1 MALMLALG
9 AGLTFGVADFTG
21 GLAAKRASATAV
33 TFVSQAIGLM
43 VLLPLMG
50 VLPGVPSVDAFVSG
64 GLAGIAGALGVAA
77 YLRALALGP
86 MGVVAPLASVV
97 GVMVPVVVG
106 VVAGERP
113 SVLAALGIA
122 VGLVAITVVAGG
134 GRPSGEHA
142 GAVPGTADQV
152 GGQRPMRARLNDL
165 VGGQRRG
172 PLLAL
177 AGGAA
182 FGIFF
187 VLLDLT
193 PTGSGLWPLVG
204 ARIASLALMGSA
216 VAVAGRTL
224 PARDALPMVAASG
237 ALDMLAN
244 ILFLL
249 ATRAG
254 LLTISALLASLYPV
268 VVVVLAR
275 QLLSERLRRPQVAAV
290 VLALLAVGVI
300 TVG

>member
-1 MALMLALG
+1 MALVLALG
-9 AGLTFGVADFTG
+9 SGLTFGVADFAG
-21 GLAAKRASATAV
+21 GLAAKRASATSV
-33 TFVSQAIGLM
+33 TFVSQAIGLI
-43 VLLPLMG
+43 VLLPLLG
-50 VLPGVPSVDAFVSG
+50 VLPGTPSVAAFVSG
-64 GLAGIAGALGVAA
+64 GLAGIAGALGVVA

-113 SVLAALGIA
+113 SLLAALGIA
-122 VGLVAITVVAGG
+122 VGLIAITVVAGG
-134 GRPSGEHA
+134 GRRTEDQDTGGRPANSSA
-142 GAVPGTADQV
+142 GASV
-152 GGQRPMRARLNDL
+152 
-165 VGGQRRG
+165 G

-182 FGIFF
+182 FGVFF

-216 VAVAGRTL
+216 VALVSRTL
-224 PARDALPMVAASG
+224 PPRDAMPMVAASG

-275 QLLSERLRRPQVAAV
+275 QLLAERLRRPQVVAV

>member
-1 MALMLALG
+1 MALVLALG
-9 AGLTFGVADFTG
+9 SGLTFGVADFAG
-21 GLAAKRASATAV
+21 GLAAKRASATSV
-33 TFVSQAIGLM
+33 TFVSQAIGLI
-43 VLLPLMG
+43 VLLPLLG
-50 VLPGVPSVDAFVSG
+50 VLPGTPSVAAFVSG
-64 GLAGIAGALGVAA
+64 GLAGIAGALGVVA

-106 VVAGERP
+106 VAAGERP
-113 SVLAALGIA
+113 SLLAALGIA
-122 VGLVAITVVAGG
+122 VGLIAITVVARGGRRTEDQDTG
-134 GRPSGEHA
+134 GRPANSSA
-142 GAVPGTADQV
+142 GASVVLD
-152 GGQRPMRARLNDL
+152 
-165 VGGQRRG
+165 RRG

-182 FGIFF
+182 FGVFF

-204 ARIASLALMGSA
+204 ARIASLALMGGA
-216 VAVAGRTL
+216 VALVSRTL
-224 PARDALPMVAASG
+224 PPRDAMPMVAASG
-237 ALDMLAN
+237 VLDMLAN

-275 QLLSERLRRPQVAAV
+275 QLLAERLRRPQVVAV

>member
-1 MALMLALG
+1 MALVLALG
-9 AGLTFGVADFTG
+9 SGLTFGVADFAG
-21 GLAAKRASATAV
+21 GLAAKRASATSV
-33 TFVSQAIGLM
+33 TFVSQAIGLI
-43 VLLPLMG
+43 VLLPLLG
-50 VLPGVPSVDAFVSG
+50 VLPGTPSVAAFVSG
-64 GLAGIAGALGVAA
+64 GLAGIAGALGVVA

-113 SVLAALGIA
+113 SLLAAFGIA
-122 VGLVAITVVAGG
+122 VGLIAITVVAGG
-134 GRPSGEHA
+134 GRRTEDQDTGGPPANSSA
-142 GAVPGTADQV
+142 GASV
-152 GGQRPMRARLNDL
+152 DL
-165 VGGQRRG
+165 DRRG

-182 FGIFF
+182 FGVFF

-216 VAVAGRTL
+216 VALVSRTL
-224 PARDALPMVAASG
+224 PPRDAMPMVAASG

-275 QLLSERLRRPQVAAV
+275 QLLAERLRRPQVVAV

>member
-1 MALMLALG
+1 MALVLALG
-9 AGLTFGVADFTG
+9 SGLTFGVADFAG
-21 GLAAKRASATAV
+21 GLAAKRASATSV
-33 TFVSQAIGLM
+33 TFVSQAIGLI
-43 VLLPLMG
+43 VLLPLLG
-50 VLPGVPSVDAFVSG
+50 VLPGTPSVAAFVSG
-64 GLAGIAGALGVAA
+64 GLAGIAGALGVVA

-113 SVLAALGIA
+113 SLLAALGIA
-122 VGLVAITVVAGG
+122 VGLIAITVVAGG
-134 GRPSGEHA
+134 GRRTE
-142 GAVPGTADQV
+142 DQDT
-152 GGQRPMRARLNDL
+152 GGRPANSAASVDL
-165 VGGQRRG
+165 DRRG

-182 FGIFF
+182 FGVFF

-204 ARIASLALMGSA
+204 ARVASLALMGSA
-216 VAVAGRTL
+216 VALVSRTL
-224 PARDALPMVAASG
+224 PPRDAMPMVAASG

-275 QLLSERLRRPQVAAV
+275 QLLAERLRRPQVVAV

>member
-1 MALMLALG
+1 MALVLALG
-9 AGLTFGVADFTG
+9 SGLTFGVADFAG
-21 GLAAKRASATAV
+21 GLAAKRASATSV
-33 TFVSQAIGLM
+33 TFLSQAIGLV

-50 VLPGVPSVDAFVSG
+50 LLPGVPSIEAFLSG
-64 GLAGIAGALGVAA
+64 GLAGIAGALGVVA

-97 GVMVPVVVG
+97 GVMVPVLAG
-106 VVAGERP
+106 LVAGERP
-113 SVLAALGIA
+113 SVLAGLGIA
-122 VGLVAITVVAGG
+122 VGLIAITVVAGG
-134 GRPSGEHA
+134 GRRTGAQGDGARA
-142 GAVPGTADQV
+142 GD
-152 GGQRPMRARLNDL
+152 
-165 VGGQRRG
+165 RRG

-177 AGGAA
+177 AGGMA
-182 FGIFF
+182 FGVFF

-193 PTGSGLWPLVG
+193 PSGSGLWPLVG

-216 VAVAGRTL
+216 VTLAGRSL
-224 PARDALPMVAASG
+224 PPRDAMPMVAASG

-249 ATRAG
+249 AARAG

-268 VVVVLAR
+268 VVVLLAR
-275 QLLSERLRRPQVAAV
+275 QLLAERLRRPQVVAV
-290 VLALLAVGVI
+290 VLALLAVAVI

>member
-1 MALMLALG
+1 MALVLALG
-9 AGLTFGVADFTG
+9 SGLTFGVADFAG
-21 GLAAKRASATAV
+21 GLAAKRASATSV
-33 TFVSQAIGLM
+33 TFVSQAIGLI
-43 VLLPLMG
+43 VLLPLLG
-50 VLPGVPSVDAFVSG
+50 VLPGTPSVAAFVSG
-64 GLAGIAGALGVAA
+64 GLAGIAGALGVVA

-113 SVLAALGIA
+113 SLLAALGIA
-122 VGLVAITVVAGG
+122 VGLIAITVVARGGRRTEDQDTG
-134 GRPSGEHA
+134 GRPTNSSA
-142 GAVPGTADQV
+142 GASVVLD
-152 GGQRPMRARLNDL
+152 
-165 VGGQRRG
+165 RRG

-182 FGIFF
+182 FGVFF

-204 ARIASLALMGSA
+204 ARIASLALMGGA
-216 VAVAGRTL
+216 VALVSRTL
-224 PARDALPMVAASG
+224 PPRDAMPMVAASG
-237 ALDMLAN
+237 VLDMLAN

-275 QLLSERLRRPQVAAV
+275 QLLAERLRRPQVVAV

>member
-1 MALMLALG
+1 MALVLALG
-9 AGLTFGVADFTG
+9 SGLTFGVADFAG
-21 GLAAKRASATAV
+21 GLAAKRASATSV
-33 TFVSQAIGLM
+33 TFVSQAIGLI
-43 VLLPLMG
+43 VLLPLLG
-50 VLPGVPSVDAFVSG
+50 VLPGTPSVAAFVSG
-64 GLAGIAGALGVAA
+64 GLAGIAGALGVVA

-113 SVLAALGIA
+113 SLLAALGIA
-122 VGLVAITVVAGG
+122 VGLIAITVVAGG
-134 GRPSGEHA
+134 GRRTEDQDTGGRPANSSA
-142 GAVPGTADQV
+142 GASV
-152 GGQRPMRARLNDL
+152 DL
-165 VGGQRRG
+165 DRRG

-182 FGIFF
+182 FGVFF

-216 VAVAGRTL
+216 VALVSRTL
-224 PARDALPMVAASG
+224 PPRDALPMVAASG

-275 QLLSERLRRPQVAAV
+275 QLLAERLRRPQVVAV

>member
-1 MALMLALG
+1 MALVLALG
-9 AGLTFGVADFTG
+9 SGLTFGVADFAG
-21 GLAAKRASATAV
+21 GLAAKRASATSV
-33 TFVSQAIGLM
+33 TFVSQAIGLI
-43 VLLPLMG
+43 VLLPLLG
-50 VLPGVPSVDAFVSG
+50 VLPGTPSVAAFVSG
-64 GLAGIAGALGVAA
+64 GLAGIAGALGVVA

-113 SVLAALGIA
+113 SLLAALGIA
-122 VGLVAITVVAGG
+122 VGLIAITVVAGG
-134 GRPSGEHA
+134 GRRTEDQDTGGRPANSSA
-142 GAVPGTADQV
+142 GASV
-152 GGQRPMRARLNDL
+152 DL
-165 VGGQRRG
+165 DRRG

-182 FGIFF
+182 FGVFF

-204 ARIASLALMGSA
+204 ARVASLALMGSA
-216 VAVAGRTL
+216 VALVSRTL
-224 PARDALPMVAASG
+224 PPRDALPMVAASG

-268 VVVVLAR
+268 VVVLLAR
-275 QLLSERLRRPQVAAV
+275 QLLAERLRRPQVVAV

>member
-1 MALMLALG
+1 MALVLALG
-9 AGLTFGVADFTG
+9 SGLTFGVADFAG
-21 GLAAKRASATAV
+21 GLAAKRASATSV
-33 TFVSQAIGLM
+33 TFVSQAIGLI
-43 VLLPLMG
+43 VLLPLLG
-50 VLPGVPSVDAFVSG
+50 VLPGTPSVAAFVSG
-64 GLAGIAGALGVAA
+64 GLAGIAGALGVVA

-113 SVLAALGIA
+113 SLLAALGIA
-122 VGLVAITVVAGG
+122 VGLIAITVVAGG
-134 GRPSGEHA
+134 GRRTEDQDTGGPPANSSA
-142 GAVPGTADQV
+142 GASV
-152 GGQRPMRARLNDL
+152 DL
-165 VGGQRRG
+165 DRRG

-182 FGIFF
+182 FGVFF

-216 VAVAGRTL
+216 VALVSRTL
-224 PARDALPMVAASG
+224 PPRDALPMVAASG

-275 QLLSERLRRPQVAAV
+275 QLLAERLRRPQVVAV